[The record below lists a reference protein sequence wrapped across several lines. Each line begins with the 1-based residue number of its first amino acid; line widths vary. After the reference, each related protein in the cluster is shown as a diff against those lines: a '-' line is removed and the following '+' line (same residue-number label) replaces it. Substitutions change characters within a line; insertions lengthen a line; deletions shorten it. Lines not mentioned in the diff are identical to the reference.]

1 MYQLHGT
8 TSSLGKEENIMSTKD
23 ICQRLINTHKDR
35 IIPKNEYH
43 LTEAQKNI
51 FNAIKGIVQTSGNPV
66 LRYRDIKS
74 KYKGGL
80 LPTDFCYNLV
90 NIAPDF
96 EVKLLFSLNRGT
108 YEFVDFNWDTADN
121 INITWSP
128 NGSEVLNNRTFTV
141 GHYRNGKYEWYFKEL
156 EKFL

>member
-1 MYQLHGT
+1 MHQLHGT
-8 TSSLGKEENIMSTKD
+8 TSSPGKEGNIMSTKD
-23 ICQRLINTHKDR
+23 ICQRLINAHKNR
-35 IIPKNEYH
+35 IIPKNEHH
-43 LTEAQKNI
+43 LTAAQKNI
-51 FNAIKGIVQTSGNPV
+51 FNAIKGIVQTSGNPI

-96 EVKLLFSLNRGT
+96 EVKFLCFLNRGT

-128 NGSEVLNNRTFTV
+128 NGSEELNNRTFTV

>member
-1 MYQLHGT
+1 
-8 TSSLGKEENIMSTKD
+8 MSTKD
-23 ICQRLINTHKDR
+23 ICQRLINTHKNR
-35 IIPKNEYH
+35 IIPKNEHH
-43 LTEAQKNI
+43 LTAAQKNI

-96 EVKLLFSLNRGT
+96 EVKFLFFLNRGT
-108 YEFVDFNWDTADN
+108 YKFVDFNWDAADN

-128 NGSEVLNNRTFTV
+128 NGSEELNNRTFTV